1 MIHVDPTDECDKKK
15 GGGVF
20 CLKIKHCESGNRT
33 QMSEII
39 SALKSKNHQTRNIFW
54 GGCTGV
60 NNYTQ
65 YRISTD
71 KYVQTNL
78 LIIFSRTHKIVKTNY

>member
-1 MIHVDPTDECDKKK
+1 MWILQMNVTKKK
-15 GGGVF
+15 KRVF

-39 SALKSKNHQTRNIFW
+39 SALKSKNHQTGNIFW

-65 YRISTD
+65 YQISVD

-78 LIIFSRTHKIVKTNY
+78 LIIFSRTHKIVKSNY